1 MNTEEFLEK
10 LTDILQKDETCT
22 INDMLNDYEEWD
34 SLSKISII
42 AFYDKEFNQKVS
54 LEDIENA
61 QSIQDLINLA
71 GDNLDV

>member
-10 LTDILQKDETCT
+10 LTDILQKEETCT

>member
-1 MNTEEFLEK
+1 MNKEEFLEK
-10 LTDILQKDETCT
+10 LTDILQKEETCT

-42 AFYDKEFNQKVS
+42 AFFDKEFNQKINF
-54 LEDIENA
+54 EDIENA

-71 GDNLDV
+71 GEHLDV